1 MSYFSQKPNS
11 FLNNNSSDLRRDIA
25 MNEIFDLKGKQN
37 HQSSL
42 FGSNLSQFTG
52 STAERS
58 FLNLNVR
65 DSITAEN
72 IKYQTQPQNISMFNS
87 NIAGHNTYSQTSQL
101 AFKQPTQQSF
111 LNYDSFNNN
120 NPSPNKVASMQ
131 SQQHQQISFFDIDF
145 DNAEDGT
152 DNFYYSSNFHVHQNE
167 LRSNASQQS
176 NKLQLQKFKQEING
190 LLSNEN
196 SRQPSSRENQADY
209 FSSNLSNK
217 RNNFRSVDGLYEN
230 QYQQIGVYSHDNSS
244 KAADSQFVGQQGTK
258 NYYKFSNLVG
268 NTSYQKP
275 QYENHS
281 LMLENTD
288 DSFIFS
294 KDKMK
299 KNSRSSSILG
309 DNLFSTQNQQ
319 YDLNS
324 SYIQPHS
331 VQNTVRSS
339 LLTLNSNSNQ
349 SINQGFRYRTQYQ
362 NSSESKKKN
371 EFESNSKDGGY
382 KVGQD
387 FAKKLR
393 LQKCESTGDFQVSQ
407 FQQTQTKSPLS
418 NNAKN
423 QSLQQQNQNRSQIT
437 NADQNQVGVYK
448 QGSQKQYQQNNSKAQ
463 TEESTI
469 YIPTQETKSSYST
482 HNFDSTESAEK
493 NQTQKEDQ
501 QNKMS
506 QNNQFS
512 KQWEELNSFKKNA
525 AQEEQKSKELTEK
538 LIQGGSTSK
547 IDFKSIKLSRT
558 PLQTIDIKQQL
569 ANIDQKAKLE
579 AYGESMQPPELTKVE
594 QFVPQL
600 LQKNSIIQSIK
611 TPSNQDDRQQQTCQG
626 DQNTEQKSNQ
636 NMNTNNESI
645 KQNDD
650 SINDNK
656 KKQSSTINNQKIN
669 IQQNEQK
676 KNDQPTQKG
685 KNQIEENINQKNI
698 SKVQQ
703 QEEIVKQSSTTQE
716 QSQKLVEIKSKEQN
730 KNEIK
735 TQNQAKDKPI
745 KNLVQVQQKKENQEI
760 NEVETVKKSKNNN
773 VIEKI
778 EQSHEEK
785 NQQSDKDQ
793 TQKQNATTKNQQNQ
807 QLITQKT
814 QNQDALE
821 QKPKSEAENPSKKQ
835 LQINLNNNQI
845 KQQNTENAS
854 AQNSSRQQVDI
865 QGIVQNIRSIKED
878 LKQKRNNRNAQ
889 EENVSKSSANVLQTD
904 PSSTPSFQLATQ
916 QLQEFSQI
924 NQKENNSHIE
934 SLKNEIFSDFGK
946 KGKEME
952 QQDFP
957 MIEEEQIQPENQ
969 ILIENN
975 LNPQKNKNKFQM
987 DVIEEEIRTKNTS
1000 QEQINTRTS
1009 IMSFVQDQNAQQ
1021 VEEEN
1026 QIEVSF
1032 NGMNN
1037 DMEYVS
1043 NQNINDEQTPSAN
1056 NENQVFALEAE
1067 YSDGDQ
1073 LEKCN
1078 EILQKELSLDLIM
1091 KYQSL
1096 LNEAS
1101 RASVKNLPLQYTKE
1115 MVNLAYCILQ
1125 TVRNCS
1131 QIPKDSDEDQE
1142 QQF

>member
-1 MSYFSQKPNS
+1 MSYFNQKPTS
-11 FLNNNSSDLRRDIA
+11 FLNTNASDLRRDIA

-37 HQSSL
+37 NQSSM

-65 DSITAEN
+65 DSLTAEN
-72 IKYQTQPQNISMFNS
+72 IKFQTQPQNS
-87 NIAGHNTYSQTSQL
+87 NIFNGNNTGHNTYSQTSQL

-120 NPSPNKVASMQ
+120 NNNNNNPSPNKLSSMQ
-131 SQQHQQISFFDIDF
+131 SYQHQQISFFDNDF
-145 DNAEDGT
+145 DSAEDGA
-152 DNFYYSSNFHVHQNE
+152 DNFFYSPNFHVHSNE
-167 LRSNASQQS
+167 LRSNASQHS
-176 NKLQLQKFKQEING
+176 NKLQIQKFKQEING
-190 LLSNEN
+190 LLSNDN
-196 SRQPSSRENQADY
+196 SRQSSSRENQADY
-209 FSSNLSNK
+209 FSNTLSNK

-244 KAADSQFVGQQGTK
+244 KAADSQFISQQGTK

-281 LMLENTD
+281 LMIENTD

-309 DNLFSTQNQQ
+309 ENLFSTQNQQ

-324 SYIQPHS
+324 SYIQPSS
-331 VQNTVRSS
+331 VQNTVRNS

-349 SINQGFRYRTQYQ
+349 SFNQGFRYRTQYQ

-371 EFESNSKDGGY
+371 DLDSNSKDGGY

-407 FQQTQTKSPLS
+407 FQQSQSKSPII

-423 QSLQQQNQNRSQIT
+423 QTLQQQNQNRSNISS
-437 NADQNQVGVYK
+437 ADQNQV
-448 QGSQKQYQQNNSKAQ
+448 SQKLYQQNASKAQ
-463 TEESTI
+463 TEESTL

-482 HNFDSTESAEK
+482 HNFDSIEFTEK
-493 NQTQKEDQ
+493 NKLQQEDQ
-501 QNKMS
+501 QTKTN
-506 QNNQFS
+506 QNTQFS

-538 LIQGGSTSK
+538 LIQSNSSSK

-600 LQKNSIIQSIK
+600 LEKNSTVTSVK
-611 TPSNQDDRQQQTCQG
+611 TPSNQDDQQQQQQQTPQG
-626 DQNTEQKSNQ
+626 EKNLENQ
-636 NMNTNNESI
+636 ITKNIKDETK
-645 KQNDD
+645 KQNE
-650 SINDNK
+650 DNK
-656 KKQSSTINNQKIN
+656 NENKKQQGPITKNQKI
-669 IQQNEQK
+669 IAQQNELK
-676 KNDQPTQKG
+676 KNDQPANKEKPQP
-685 KNQIEENINQKNI
+685 EENSNQKNENKGQKKEEVI
-698 SKVQQ
+698 QKSSKPLDQN
-703 QEEIVKQSSTTQE
+703 
-716 QSQKLVEIKSKEQN
+716 QKLEKPQEQN

-735 TQNQAKDKPI
+735 IQQQVQALPI
-745 KNLVQVQQKKENQEI
+745 KKLSEDNQNKDNEQINQVESVKRSNNKMTIEKKESSSSQE
-760 NEVETVKKSKNNN
+760 NHQQDDKN
-773 VIEKI
+773 
-778 EQSHEEK
+778 K
-785 NQQSDKDQ
+785 NQKQYTQ
-793 TQKQNATTKNQQNQ
+793 TKIQQNQ
-807 QLITQKT
+807 QQSTQKT
-814 QNQDALE
+814 QDQDQNE
-821 QKPKSEAENPSKKQ
+821 QKLKTEVAETARNKQ

-845 KQQNTENAS
+845 KQQNTESTS
-854 AQNSSRQQVDI
+854 AQNSSRSQVDI
-865 QGIVQNIRSIKED
+865 QGIVQNIRSIKQD
-878 LKQKRNNRNAQ
+878 LKQKRINRNTQ
-889 EENVSKSSANVLQTD
+889 EENISKSSANVLQTD
-904 PSSTPSFQLATQ
+904 PTSTPSFQLTTQ
-916 QLQEFSQI
+916 QIQEFSQI
-924 NQKENNSHIE
+924 SQKENNSHIE

-946 KGKEME
+946 KGKDIE
-952 QQDFP
+952 QQESQ
-957 MIEEEQIQPENQ
+957 IECQEEQVQQESE

-975 LNPQKNKNKFQM
+975 LNSQKNKNKFQM

-1000 QEQINTRTS
+1000 QEQINTRSS
-1009 IMSFVQDQNAQQ
+1009 IMSFVQDQNVQQ
-1021 VEEEN
+1021 PEEEN
-1026 QIEVSF
+1026 QVEVSF
-1032 NGMNN
+1032 SGNNN
-1037 DMEYVS
+1037 DIEYIS
-1043 NQNINDEQTPSAN
+1043 NQNVDEQIPSVN
-1056 NENQVFALEAE
+1056 NDDDGEAE
-1067 YSDGDQ
+1067 CSDTDQ

-1078 EILQKELSLDLIM
+1078 EFLQQELSLDLIM

-1101 RASVKNLPLQYTKE
+1101 RASVKNLPLKYTKE

-1142 QQF
+1142 EQF